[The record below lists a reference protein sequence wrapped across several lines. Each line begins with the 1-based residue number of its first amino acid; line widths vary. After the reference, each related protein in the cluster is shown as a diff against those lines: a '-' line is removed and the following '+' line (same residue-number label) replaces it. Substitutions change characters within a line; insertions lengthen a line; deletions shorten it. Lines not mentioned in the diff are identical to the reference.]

1 MRITVLVKQ
10 VPETSGVQMD
20 PKTGTLVRRGDTSIV
35 NPLDL
40 YGIETALRLKAQYD
54 AETCALSMGPPAA
67 ESALRE
73 ALAMGLDNAV
83 LATDRA
89 FAGSDTW
96 ATAHILAGAVRAL
109 PDSDLIVCGER
120 ATDGDTGQV
129 GPELAAALDLPIA
142 TYVRKVLALDAES
155 ITVERTTEHGVAAVK
170 LRLPAVITVLKET
183 GEPRL
188 PTLDGK
194 IRARAAE
201 LTVLTRNELKLD
213 GDKIGLSGSPTRVV
227 KIFHPQVGRSCRL
240 MSAENESQLNE
251 AVGALCSMLRERGF
265 VGRAER

>member
-20 PKTGTLVRRGDTSIV
+20 PDTGTLVRKGDTAIV
-35 NPLDL
+35 NPLDI
-40 YGIETALRLKAQYD
+40 YGIETALRLKERYG

-73 ALAMGLDNAV
+73 ALAMGIDRAA

-96 ATAHILAGAVRAL
+96 ATANILAGAVRAL
-109 PDSDLIVCGER
+109 PEADLIICGER

-129 GPELAAALDLPIA
+129 GPELAAALDLPVA
-142 TYVRKVLALDAES
+142 TYVRKVVALDSGS
-155 ITVERTTEHGVAAVK
+155 ITVERSTEHGLTTLK
-170 LRLPAVITVLKET
+170 LRLPALITVLKET

-194 IRARAAE
+194 IRARSAE
-201 LTVLTRNELKLD
+201 LVKLTQAELKLD
-213 GDKIGLSGSPTRVV
+213 GDRIGLNGSPTRVV
-227 KIFHPQVGRSCRL
+227 KIFHPQVGRTCR
-240 MSAENESQLNE
+240 MFPAERESQLAE
-251 AVGALCSMLRERGF
+251 ATGALCAFLRERGF
-265 VGRAER
+265 IGGGQA

>member
-1 MRITVLVKQ
+1 MKITVLIKQ

-20 PKTGTLVRRGDTSIV
+20 PQTGTLVRRGDTAIV

-40 YGIETALRLKAQYD
+40 YGIETALRLKEQCG
-54 AETCALSMGPPAA
+54 AETSVLSMGPPAA

-73 ALAMGLDNAV
+73 ALAMGIDDAA

-96 ATAHILAGAVRAL
+96 ATARILAAAVRAL
-109 PDSDLIVCGER
+109 AVPDLIICGER

-142 TYVRKVLALDAES
+142 TYVRKVLAFDANS
-155 ITVERTTEHGVAAVK
+155 ITVERATEHGVATLK
-170 LRLPAVITVLKET
+170 LALPAAITVLKEI

-194 IRARAAE
+194 IRARGAK
-201 LTVLTRNELKLD
+201 LTVLSQAELKLPPEE
-213 GDKIGLSGSPTRVV
+213 IGLKGSPTRVV
-227 KIFHPQVGRSCRL
+227 KIFHPQVSRKCR
-240 MSAENESQLNE
+240 MMTAETDARIAE
-251 AVGALCSMLRERGF
+251 AAGALCLMLRERGLA
-265 VGRAER
+265 GRAER